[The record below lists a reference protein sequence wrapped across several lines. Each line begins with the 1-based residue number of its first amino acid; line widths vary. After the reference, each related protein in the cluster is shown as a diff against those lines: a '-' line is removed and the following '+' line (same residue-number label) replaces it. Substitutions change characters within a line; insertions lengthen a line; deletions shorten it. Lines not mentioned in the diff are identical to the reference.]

1 MGDLSAAGAKPA
13 SGRST
18 GFADRLGRGALRHI
32 RLVGPLVYLGLMLA
46 VAIITVLIA
55 SALVDWPMHVHSMTP
70 STVLMIALGGILCV
84 CAWRISKNIAKQKL
98 QLDTALN
105 NMQQGLLLFDAT
117 GSLVLY
123 NQHFLQMYRLS
134 PSAVKLGCTLSDL
147 LRLRKEAGTFQGDPD
162 RFVAKLVGAGGEFV
176 GDPDRAVAKLFQ
188 GGKVQ
193 TKETELPDGRI
204 ISITNQSTPDHGW
217 VSVHEDVTA
226 QRRAEREIQEAH
238 ANLRLVMEAMPAG
251 LVMYDHQRRLALWN
265 RRYDSMYPQTADL
278 RVVGVRFEDM
288 LRAGV
293 ARGIYA
299 EAVGREDQW
308 IAERLALQD
317 EPHGIHQQLLRNGR
331 WLRCEDYKTPSGGFI
346 GIRVDITE
354 LKQREEELRL
364 QNVKLDAALQNM
376 SQGLVMF
383 DADRKLVFCNR
394 QYADLYRLPPELM
407 MPGVPQAEILER
419 RTASG
424 IIPKSNALEYLK
436 DRATKTGARVES
448 DSLVELSDGRTL
460 SVVIRPVSNGGW
472 VSTHEDITERRRAE
486 AQIAHMAQHDALTD
500 LPNRVLLRER
510 LEAALL
516 RVQQGE
522 RLAVLYLD
530 LDHFKNINDTLGHS
544 IGDELLKTMASRV
557 RACTKATDT
566 LARLGGDEFA
576 VIQTDLDQPRDAAA
590 LARRIRDAVTN
601 PFEFDGHRM
610 LVDVSIGISVAP
622 DDGIDADQ
630 LLKNADMA
638 LYGAKADGRG
648 THRFFEPDMDARMKA
663 RRALELD
670 LRKAITNGEFE
681 LYYQPL
687 VNLAN
692 DQVTACEALLRWH
705 HPDRGIVSPVQ
716 FIPIAEE
723 TGLIGQLGEWVLKTA
738 CADAAT
744 WPGDIVVSVNV
755 SPAQFKNQSLPLT
768 VVGALASSGLS
779 ARRLEIEITETVLMQ
794 HNEGTLAVLHQLRE
808 LGVRIAMDDFGTGYS
823 SLSSLRSFPFDK
835 IKIDRSFIHE
845 LSEQEE
851 SVAIVRALISLAT
864 SLNMTTTAEGVE
876 TQSQLEKVRALG
888 CTEMQGYLHS
898 RPMPLRDLSGLLSAR
913 PERTGSAARRVG

>member
-1 MGDLSAAGAKPA
+1 M
-13 SGRST
+13 
-18 GFADRLGRGALRHI
+18 
-32 RLVGPLVYLGLMLA
+32 
-46 VAIITVLIA
+46 
-55 SALVDWPMHVHSMTP
+55 
-70 STVLMIALGGILCV
+70 
-84 CAWRISKNIAKQKL
+84 
-98 QLDTALN
+98 
-105 NMQQGLLLFDAT
+105 
-117 GSLVLY
+117 
-123 NQHFLQMYRLS
+123 
-134 PSAVKLGCTLSDL
+134 
-147 LRLRKEAGTFQGDPD
+147 GDPD

-176 GDPDRAVAKLFQ
+176 GDPDRAVAMLFQ
-188 GGKVQ
+188 GGMVQ

-226 QRRAEREIQEAH
+226 QKRAEREIQEAH
-238 ANLRLVMEAMPAG
+238 ANLRVVMEAMPAG
-251 LVMYDHQRRLALWN
+251 PVMYDHQGRLVLWN
-265 RRYDSMYPQTADL
+265 RRYDAIYPQTADL

-299 EAVGREDQW
+299 EAVGREEQW
-308 IAERLALQD
+308 IAERLALQG
-317 EPHGIHQQLLRNGR
+317 EPHRIHQQLLRNGR
-331 WLRCEDYKTPSGGFI
+331 WLRVEDYKTPSGGFI

-394 QYADLYRLPPELM
+394 QYADLYRMPPELM
-407 MPGVPQAEILER
+407 APGVPQAEILGR

-424 IIPKSNALEYLK
+424 IIPKSNALEYLR
-436 DRATKTGARVES
+436 DRAAKTGAGVES
-448 DSLVELSDGRTL
+448 DTLVELSDGRAL
-460 SVVIRPVSNGGW
+460 SVVIRPMPNGGW
-472 VSTHEDITERRRAE
+472 VSTHEDVTERRRAE
-486 AQIAHMAQHDALTD
+486 AQIAHMAHHDALTD

-510 LEAALL
+510 LEAALS
-516 RVQQGE
+516 RVRQGG

-544 IGDELLKTMASRV
+544 IGDELLKTMANRV
-557 RACTKATDT
+557 RACIKHTDT

-576 VIQTDLDQPRDAAA
+576 IIQTDLKQSADAAA
-590 LARRIRDAVTN
+590 LARRIREAVTV
-601 PFEFDGHRM
+601 PYEFDGHRM
-610 LVDVSIGISVAP
+610 LVDVSIGISIAP
-622 DDGIDADQ
+622 DDGVDADQ

-648 THRFFEPDMDARMKA
+648 THQFFEPGMDARMKA

-670 LRKAITNGEFE
+670 LRKAIANGEFE

-687 VNLAN
+687 VNLDN
-692 DQVTACEALLRWH
+692 DQVTACEALLRWR
-705 HPDRGIVSPVQ
+705 HPERGVISPSQ

-723 TGLIGQLGEWVLKTA
+723 TGLIAQLGEWVLKRA

-744 WPGDIVVSVNV
+744 WPDHTLVSVNV

-794 HNEGTLAVLHQLRE
+794 HNEGTLALLHQLRD
-808 LGVRIAMDDFGTGYS
+808 LGVRIAMDDFGTGCS

-851 SVAIVRALISLAT
+851 SVAIVRAVISLAR

-876 TQSQLEKVRALG
+876 TQAQLEKVRALG
-888 CTEMQGYLHS
+888 CTETQGYLHS
-898 RPMPLRDLSGLLSAR
+898 TPMPLRDLIDLLSVR
-913 PERTGSAARRVG
+913 QQRTGSAA